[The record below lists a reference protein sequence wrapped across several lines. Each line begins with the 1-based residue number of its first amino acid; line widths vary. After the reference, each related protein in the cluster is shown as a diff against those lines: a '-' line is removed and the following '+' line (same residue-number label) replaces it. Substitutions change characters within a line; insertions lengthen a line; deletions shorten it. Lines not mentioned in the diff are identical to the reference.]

1 MVQRRRHSGK
11 KNAGS
16 SSQLHCVIEDSRSGG
31 SELESFRSL
40 SDVGLTTLAEGCK
53 TLEKLSLIWC
63 SKVTSAGLK
72 SIAANCRTLKSLD
85 LQVGFLVANLDSNLL
100 S

>member
-1 MVQRRRHSGK
+1 MMQRRRHSSK

-16 SSQLHCVIEDSRSGG
+16 SSQLHCVIEDRRSGG
-31 SELESFRSL
+31 SELESFSL

-72 SIAANCRTLKSLD
+72 SIAVNCRTLKSLD